1 MYDDWPPGRPVNHR
15 SLSPLCYGRAVRAR
29 RSLVA
34 LLALAACSPPT
45 PRPTE
50 DVVID
55 GRRAM
60 DATAVDVAPPIDPC
74 GPAVCGPAERCGPT
88 VDGGGGSGNGVDDDC
103 DGLVD
108 EGCLCAQG
116 SMRACFAGASDRRN
130 IGRCRDGMMT
140 CGELGLWSDCTGGT
154 GPVEEQCNGVDDD
167 CDGMVDEALE
177 GCASALRCPAFLSLQ
192 PLQELVVDGATI
204 DPSATGFRWAL
215 ECPSSVTS
223 CPAISDP
230 TARSLRVLLT
240 QAGRYTLRS
249 TVTRGDGSSG
259 ECVTPVYVDGSGMR
273 VELSWD
279 TQGGIA
285 SAGAD
290 LDLHVAV
297 IDRERA
303 TPSAWFTADDCYYAT
318 CKAPGGVV
326 NWSRNAA
333 DTRFAPTAD
342 VARCANAPPPWG
354 DRFVASGRC
363 WNPRLDTDT
372 TECDPAVRDPRD
384 ARFCFVENVSV
395 DAPPEDVTFRVAVNY
410 YRDHGTCADGVAGN
424 DVSRPHLFVHC
435 GAGVRAELGAIDAG
449 GLVSMRCQD
458 NAGIGS
464 ANWTWL
470 AADVRFVTNACGVRD
485 CVVVPLSARRLSVPF
500 CDQASATVDS
510 CRDRDFRLF
519 VRRAGARP
527 VDADLAESF

>member
-395 DAPPEDVTFRVAVNY
+395 DAPARG
-410 YRDHGTCADGVAGN
+410 RDL
-424 DVSRPHLFVHC
+424 SRRGQLLP
-435 GAGVRAELGAIDAG
+435 R
-449 GLVSMRCQD
+449 SR
-458 NAGIGS
+458 
-464 ANWTWL
+464 
-470 AADVRFVTNACGVRD
+470 DVRRWRRGQ
-485 CVVVPLSARRLSVPF
+485 RRLSAALVR
-500 CDQASATVDS
+500 ALRSWRARGAR
-510 CRDRDFRLF
+510 RDRRGRARLDALPGQRGDRQRQLDLARGGRAVRHQRVRGEGLRGGAVERATAERSVLRSGERDRGF
-519 VRRAGARP
+519 LQRPRLQALRAQGRRAPRGRRP
-527 VDADLAESF
+527 RESF